1 MFTFEG
7 KSWTFPRGKVDE
19 GESSYECALRETLEE
34 TGFDAQHC
42 CREEDVL
49 VIVNESKII
58 RLYVATNVSET
69 YPFEP
74 QTRKE
79 ISKVE
84 FHDID
89 DLPKSHYGVLPF
101 IQKLKRWIFQHS
113 RSATMNRG
121 GRQGGSG
128 SGSGSGNNK
137 TPQRI
142 RDSSRIQ
149 ARKDTSQKQQAPNTP
164 SRTTSTTTTTAGASQ
179 KPHILT
185 AQKNFDIRNSETF
198 FEDGKG
204 TKRWKVDDMFKANS
218 KLTGLAY
225 TYNGNPHEF
234 GSYHPRFVNYRARGD
249 STTSDG
255 EVDASHRH
263 QQHPLSGTTADT
275 TTTTGNKGVN
285 NMSVIEAK
293 RSKLGLFP
301 SPFVLDVQSIMAA
314 VDDALAASS

>member
-1 MFTFEG
+1 M
-7 KSWTFPRGKVDE
+7 DE

-58 RLYVATNVSET
+58 RLYVATNVSES

-113 RSATMNRG
+113 RQATMNRG
-121 GRQGGSG
+121 GRQGAGG
-128 SGSGSGNNK
+128 GGGNNK
-137 TPQRI
+137 TPQRT

-179 KPHILT
+179 KPHISIT
-185 AQKNFDIRNSETF
+185 QKNFDVRNAETF
-198 FEDGKG
+198 SEDGKG
-204 TKRWKVDDMFKANS
+204 AKRWKVDEMFKANS

-255 EVDASHRH
+255 EVDPSHR
-263 QQHPLSGTTADT
+263 QQQQPLSGATADT
-275 TTTTGNKGVN
+275 TTTTGSKGVN
-285 NMSVIEAK
+285 NVPGIEVK
-293 RSKLGLFP
+293 RGSPGLFP
-301 SPFVLDVQSIMAA
+301 SPFILDIKSIMAA

>member
-1 MFTFEG
+1 M
-7 KSWTFPRGKVDE
+7 DE

-58 RLYVATNVSET
+58 RLYVATNVSES

-113 RSATMNRG
+113 RQATMNRG
-121 GRQGGSG
+121 GRQGGAG
-128 SGSGSGNNK
+128 GIGNNK
-137 TPQRI
+137 TPQRT

-149 ARKDTSQKQQAPNTP
+149 ARKDTSQKQAPNTP
-164 SRTTSTTTTTAGASQ
+164 SRTTTTTKTTAEASQ
-179 KPHILT
+179 KPRTSTI
-185 AQKNFDIRNSETF
+185 QKNFDIRNSETF
-198 FEDGKG
+198 FEEGKG

-263 QQHPLSGTTADT
+263 QQHTLSGTTADA
-275 TTTTGNKGVN
+275 TTTGNKDVN
-285 NMSVIEAK
+285 DLSSIEMK
-293 RSKLGLFP
+293 RGSLGLFP
-301 SPFVLDVQSIMAA
+301 SPFILDIKSIMAA
-314 VDDALAASS
+314 VDEALAASS